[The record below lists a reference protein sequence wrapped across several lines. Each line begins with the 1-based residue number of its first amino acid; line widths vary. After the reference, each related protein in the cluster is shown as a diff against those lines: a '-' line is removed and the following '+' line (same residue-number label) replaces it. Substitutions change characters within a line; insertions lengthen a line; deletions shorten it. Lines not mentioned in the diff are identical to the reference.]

1 MVLGYLLYEVVDL
14 GVNMIKISYN
24 GSRATY
30 YWWYGMEYPEVQ
42 RELRALEDVE
52 RLTNRLKRLEL
63 LLKDKED

>member
-14 GVNMIKISYN
+14 GVNVIKIGYN

-30 YWWYGMEYPEVQ
+30 YWWYGIAYPEVQ
-42 RELRALEDVE
+42 RDTLEVE
-52 RLTNRLKRLEL
+52 RLTNRLEKLEL